1 MARHLVNKKDGTPIW
16 LDEAQFQQLLSG
28 QLNLDGPLTPEEQNK
43 VDESLNLARAQIFG
57 GGTQTTK

>member
-16 LDEAQFQQLLSG
+16 LDEDQFQQLLSG

>member
-28 QLNLDGPLTPEEQNK
+28 QLDLDGPLTPEEQNN
-43 VDESLNLARAQIFG
+43 VDESMRIARAQIFG

>member
-57 GGTQTTK
+57 EGTQKTK